1 MVLAELPEGKSL
13 FTSPPQSDTSHLL
26 VHMRPSSP
34 QSELPE
40 LGQVVGDGEGDE
52 GGEVAGHWPP
62 RVNQL
67 RSVKLH
73 AFMFYLQLQFVSL
86 ILSFDIFL
94 SHMSHSN
101 IWESSMWGSNGI
113 WCYPEV
119 RMADC
124 GVSLHS
130 DGQCEVDGAYKCYIA
145 VTLHENHS
153 QTCQTHVGQ
162 G

>member
-13 FTSPPQSDTSHLL
+13 FSSHLSLHTSHLL
-26 VHMRPSSP
+26 VHVRPSSS

-73 AFMFYLQLQFVSL
+73 AFMFYLQLQFISL
-86 ILSFDIFL
+86 ILSFDPHVTHHLQVIQNTAIF
-94 SHMSHSN
+94 
-101 IWESSMWGSNGI
+101 GK
-113 WCYPEV
+113 V
-119 RMADC
+119 QC
-124 GVSLHS
+124 GDQMVS
-130 DGQCEVDGAYKCYIA
+130 G
-145 VTLHENHS
+145 VTLK
-153 QTCQTHVGQ
+153 
-162 G
+162 